1 MQIKTTI
8 GYNLTSTKTA
18 IRKRERE
25 KASIDDNVK
34 EESEKA
40 TLKLN

>member
-8 GYNLTSTKTA
+8 GYNLTSTSMA
-18 IRKRERE
+18 IEKRERE

-34 EESEKA
+34 EES
-40 TLKLN
+40 